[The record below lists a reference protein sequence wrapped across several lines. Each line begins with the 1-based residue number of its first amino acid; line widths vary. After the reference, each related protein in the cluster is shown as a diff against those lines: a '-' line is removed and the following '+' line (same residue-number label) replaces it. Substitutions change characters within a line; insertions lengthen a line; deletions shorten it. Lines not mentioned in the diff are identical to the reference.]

1 MRVVL
6 FLIGFLAGGA
16 ISYFIVVAFTHELDE
31 AWVPY
36 VAFTSAV
43 VVGIFSGILTICV
56 YYIGIF
62 LAGAGIGFLIAWFI
76 LAAID
81 IRFFQTHIWVPFG
94 SASVVGLALGVI
106 GLFFQ
111 KWFFMLG
118 TSILGAFKITWA
130 LDYFVELGAMI
141 YYLFLFA
148 EHRTELKPCWY
159 SWCAV
164 PLFIVLAL
172 VGLLIQATL
181 TGRKYDHRKDLKGKF
196 FEGLFNKDACRQ
208 PPSTLHVGL
217 KRVTFL

>member
-6 FLIGFLAGGA
+6 FLIGFFAGGA
-16 ISYFIVVAFTHELDE
+16 IAYFIVLAFTHELDE

-43 VVGIFSGILTICV
+43 AVGIFSGILTICI

-81 IRFFQTHIWVPFG
+81 AQFFQTHIWVPFVT
-94 SASVVGLALGVI
+94 ASVVGLGLGVV

-118 TSILGAFKITWA
+118 TSVLGAFKIVWG
-130 LDYFVELGAMI
+130 LDYFVELGSMI

-159 SWCAV
+159 SWCV
-164 PLFIVLAL
+164 IPLFIVLAL
-172 VGLLIQATL
+172 VGLLIQAAL
-181 TGRKYDHRKDLKGKF
+181 TGRKYDHRRDLKGKLLCCGIDNIAIIHGYMAF
-196 FEGLFNKDACRQ
+196 A
-208 PPSTLHVGL
+208 
-217 KRVTFL
+217 